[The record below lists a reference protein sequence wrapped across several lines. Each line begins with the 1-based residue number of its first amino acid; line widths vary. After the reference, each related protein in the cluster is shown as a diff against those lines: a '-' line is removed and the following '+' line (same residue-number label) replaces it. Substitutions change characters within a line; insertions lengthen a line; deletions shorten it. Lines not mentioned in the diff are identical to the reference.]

1 MTGAD
6 MHLKTDVIIAGGGPA
21 GASSALT
28 LLRHTRLRVVLVEGS
43 RYETRRIG
51 ETVSPSLQPLL
62 HYLGVWDAFRREGHR
77 LAHGTAAAWGSEL
90 LEWHSF
96 LVGAQGVGWHLD
108 RGRFDAML
116 ARAVV
121 EAGGIVLMGSRVIDL
136 QRDDSAW
143 RVLARHADGRRFE
156 VSADFLIDG
165 TGSRAAVAS
174 RLGARARA
182 DDRFVAAAVFARR
195 GVASGTARYT
205 VIESVPDGWWY
216 AAPVPSGGIV
226 ATFLTIPSVVREK
239 RLLEPDSWYAGLSAT
254 RHVRR
259 LLGSSRM
266 QFPVRIY
273 PVHSS
278 ILEPICGAGWLA
290 SGDAA
295 ASFDPLSSMGV
306 GHALTSGAH
315 AARAA
320 DAYLRGFGGAL
331 EEYAA
336 GVSANFSRYL
346 AARHGFYRAERR
358 WPDRPFWAAR
368 RKYSDSRQ
376 LGPRIPGAT

>member
-1 MTGAD
+1 
-6 MHLKTDVIIAGGGPA
+6 VIE
-21 GASSALT
+21 S
-28 LLRHTRLRVVLVEGS
+28 S
-43 RYETRRIG
+43 RYEARRIG

-62 HYLGVWDAFRREGHR
+62 NYLGVWDAFRREGHR
-77 LAHGTAAAWGSEL
+77 LAHGTAAAWGSDL

-96 LVGAQGVGWHLD
+96 LVGALGVGWHLD

-121 EAGGIVLMGSRVIDL
+121 EAGGIVLTGSRVIDL
-136 QRDDSAW
+136 QRDGSSW
-143 RVLARHADGRRFE
+143 RVLARCADGRRFE

-165 TGSRAAVAS
+165 TGSRAAVAA
-174 RLGARARA
+174 RLGARARV
-182 DDRFVAAAVFARR
+182 DDRLVAVAVFARQ
-195 GVASGTARYT
+195 VAGSGRARYT

-216 AAPVPSGGIV
+216 AAPLPSEGIV
-226 ATFLTIPSVVREK
+226 ATFLTDPAVVRENH
-239 RLLEPDSWYAGLSAT
+239 LLEPDTWSAGLSST

-259 LLGSSRM
+259 LLGSARM
-266 QFPVRIY
+266 QLPVRIY

-278 ILEPICGAGWLA
+278 ILEPVCGPGWLA
-290 SGDAA
+290 AGDAA
-295 ASFDPLSSMGV
+295 ASFDPLSSLGV
-306 GHALTSGAH
+306 GHALITGAH

-320 DAYLRGFGGAL
+320 DAYLRGSRGAL

-336 GVSANFSRYL
+336 GASANFSRYL

-368 RKYSDSRQ
+368 QKN
-376 LGPRIPGAT
+376 A